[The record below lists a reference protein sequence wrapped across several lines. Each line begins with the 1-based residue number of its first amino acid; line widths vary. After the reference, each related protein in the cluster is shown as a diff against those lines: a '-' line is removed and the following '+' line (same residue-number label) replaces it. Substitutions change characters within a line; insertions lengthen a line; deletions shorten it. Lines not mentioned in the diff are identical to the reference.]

1 MKHIL
6 SLLCLV
12 LIALLSCS
20 TKDSSVIVVDTDESY
35 PLLNLKLS
43 DVADISYIPLKS
55 NRDSV
60 MFINDDI
67 SKNIYV
73 SKDEIIIGDRNH
85 VDSKLLV
92 YDRMG
97 NLLHQIGRKGRG
109 PGEFLDLFIFTADTI
124 TNEVI
129 IYNRNDSKFIVYD
142 INGNYLNEKRLL
154 EGGAEFYQMEN
165 IGQEYL
171 VGYNYRSYYLA
182 PYMSKNPL
190 GVDAIKGQGKSLI
203 GFNRKSLT
211 CIEIRDIHYPRPYI
225 SNSMPGLI
233 WQITTTTEGAYITS
247 FRSDTIFFIGRDLSV
262 RPKFVDVTN
271 YGHEDITIF
280 PTMETNKYIFF
291 YTQMEYGKRG
301 KLRFF
306 VYDKASNR
314 FFRINNNI
322 SEDIN
327 KFNYRLALINNEIA
341 LNQFTL
347 TQNHDYAAIL
357 LTPMFLKDHYEL
369 LNNDLKTITDRLEE
383 YDNPV
388 LMLMKFR

>member
-1 MKHIL
+1 MKYIH

-12 LIALLSCS
+12 LISLLSCS
-20 TKDSSVIVVDTDESY
+20 TKDSSVIIVDTDNTY

-43 DVADISYIPLKS
+43 DVADITYIPLKS
-55 NRDSV
+55 NKDSV
-60 MFINDDI
+60 LFINDDI
-67 SKNIYV
+67 SKNIFV
-73 SKDEIIIGDRNH
+73 SKDKILIGDRNR

-92 YDRMG
+92 YDHKG

-109 PGEFLDLFIFTADTI
+109 PGEFLDLFLFTADTI

-129 IYNRNDSKFIVYD
+129 IYNRSDSKFIVYD
-142 INGNYLNEKRLL
+142 INGNHLYDKRLL
-154 EGGAEFYQMEN
+154 EGNTEFYQMEN
-165 IGQEYL
+165 IGQEYF

-182 PYMSKNPL
+182 PNVSKNSL
-190 GVDAIKGQGKSLI
+190 GLDAIKGHSKSLMA
-203 GFNRKSLT
+203 FNRKSLT
-211 CIEIRDIHYPRPYI
+211 YKEICDIHYSRPYI

-233 WQITTTTEGAYITS
+233 WQITTTMEGAYVTS

-262 RPKFVDVTN
+262 KPKFVDVTN

-291 YTQMEYGKRG
+291 YTQMQFGKSG

-306 VYDKASNR
+306 VYDKANNR
-314 FFRINNNI
+314 IFRINNNI

-327 KFNYRLALINNEIA
+327 TFNYRLALISNEIA

-369 LNNDLKTITDRLEE
+369 LNNDLKAITDRLEE